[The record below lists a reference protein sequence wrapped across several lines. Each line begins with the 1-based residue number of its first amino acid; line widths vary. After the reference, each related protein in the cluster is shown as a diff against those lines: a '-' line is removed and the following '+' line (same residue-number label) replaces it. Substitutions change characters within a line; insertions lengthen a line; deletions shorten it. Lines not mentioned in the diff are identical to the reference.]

1 MMYICFGHFLF
12 DSYTISLCFRKG
24 TLESEV
30 TLDIVELDK
39 SKTLQ
44 EFAKICNLNIKSAN
58 DGEDWIRALCN
69 NRDPF
74 NRQDTSNDQQF
85 YR

>member
-1 MMYICFGHFLF
+1 M
-12 DSYTISLCFRKG
+12 
-24 TLESEV
+24 
-30 TLDIVELDK
+30 LDIVEPDK

-44 EFAKICNLNIKSAN
+44 EFAKICDLN
-58 DGEDWIRALCN
+58 DGEDWLRALCN

-74 NRQDTSNDQQF
+74 NRQDTSNDKEF